1 MNEKDERIQALRQKA
16 LALPLRPGVYLM
28 KNTDGKVIYV
38 GKSKALKNRV
48 SSYFMALDRH
58 NLKTLRMVL
67 SVRDFDW
74 MPTDSEIEALAL
86 ENKLIKL
93 YQPKYNIRLKDSKS
107 YPYIRIPVKEPY
119 PAITVTRERKEDGA
133 RYFGPYSGIGVA
145 YEILDSVKRIFATPG
160 CKHHFPKEIGKIRPC
175 LYSQIGQCIAP
186 CTGKVSE
193 EEYRVLIEDITEFL
207 RGNYQKTARVL
218 QSRMQYAAENLLFE
232 LAARY
237 RDRLQALTRLQDK
250 QKVVGVPGT
259 RYDAIALY
267 QGDLC
272 SCLCVGYVRDGVLID
287 REYHVFGADQ
297 ILEQED
303 VVSFLCGLYQ
313 RHTDIP
319 GQICLQFSFSE
330 ENEELFAEYIRNLGI
345 SCEVKTAKR
354 GDKRAICELMLES
367 AKEHA
372 AEYLRQNEKENTA
385 LVVLSSLLGMESVIE
400 TIESVDISN
409 LGAEQITA
417 GLIRFTD
424 GKPDKSGYRTFKFPE
439 MAGQDDYYAM
449 AQTIRRRLGHRDT
462 LPLPDLLLLDGGKG
476 HVSTVKEFLRQEGVH
491 LPVFGMV
498 KDEYHKTRCLTDGVN
513 EISIAAQ
520 QSVFNLVY
528 RIQEEVHRFTVG
540 RMMQGKRK
548 SLTRSTL
555 CDVSGVGE
563 KKAALILKTFG
574 GLAGVKKATAE
585 ELASVKG
592 VTPALAAKIVEFLK
606 EKENRRK

>member
-1 MNEKDERIQALRQKA
+1 MNEKDERLKNLREKA
-16 LALPLRPGVYLM
+16 AALPLRPGVYLM
-28 KNTDGKVIYV
+28 KNGDGKVIYV

-48 SSYFMALDRH
+48 TSYFQAIDRH

-119 PAITVTRERKEDGA
+119 AKIHVTRERRDDGA
-133 RYFGPYSGIGVA
+133 RYFGPYSGITVA
-145 YEILDSVKRIFATPG
+145 YEILDCVKRIFGVPT
-160 CKHHFPKEIGKIRPC
+160 CKHRFPKDIGKVRPC
-175 LYSQIGQCIAP
+175 LFSQIGQCVAP
-186 CTGKVSE
+186 CTGKVTE
-193 EEYRVLIEDITEFL
+193 EEYRALLDDVTEFL
-207 RGNYQKTARVL
+207 RGNYRKTAAML
-218 QSRMQYAAENLLFE
+218 KERMGFAAENLMFE

-237 RDRLQALTRLQDK
+237 RDRLKALERLQDK
-250 QKVVGVPGT
+250 QKVVGSPGT
-259 RYDAIALY
+259 FYDAPALY
-267 QGDLC
+267 RGELC

-297 ILEQED
+297 ILEEED
-303 VVSFLCGLYQ
+303 VVAFMCQLYQ
-313 RHTDIP
+313 RRTDIP
-319 GQICLQFSFSE
+319 PLVCPDFEMSE
-330 ENEELFAEYIRNLGI
+330 ESGRLLSDYITSLGTKVQI
-345 SCEVKTAKR
+345 HTPKI
-354 GDKRAICELMLES
+354 GDKKAICKLMLES
-367 AKEHA
+367 ATEHA
-372 AEYLRQNEKENTA
+372 AEYIRQNDKENTA
-385 LVVLSSLLGMESVIE
+385 LVTLGSLLGLPSVPE

-439 MAGQDDYYAM
+439 MQGQDDYYAM
-449 AQTIRRRLGHRDT
+449 SEAIRRRLSHRDT

-476 HVSTVKEFLRQEGVH
+476 HVSVVKEVLHKEGVV

-498 KDEYHKTRCLTDGVN
+498 KDEYHKTRCLTDGVG
-513 EISIAAQ
+513 EISIASE
-520 QSVFNLVY
+520 QSVFSLVY

-548 SLTRSTL
+548 SLTRSVL
-555 CDVSGVGE
+555 CDVPGVGE

-585 ELASVKG
+585 ELAAVKG
-592 VTPALAAKIVEFLK
+592 INQKTADAIVSFFK
-606 EKENRRK
+606 EKKK